1 VPAIEAAGEDDPW
14 IKRLATGKKLTEWE
28 AKQLLAENG
37 LRVTRERL
45 ATTAQEAS
53 EAAEAIGFPVAL
65 KIESPDIAHKT
76 EAGGVRLGIAN
87 AAEAVEAFAAIMR
100 NAGAYAPDA
109 DLRGVVV
116 QEMAG
121 RGVEALVGLIRHE
134 PFGLGI
140 VVGVGGVLVELVNDA
155 AFDLLPIDRESAEA
169 MIDRTRLDALL
180 KGYRGAPRAD
190 RQALVETIVALSNF
204 AGRYGHLIEAVD
216 VNPVVVFEKGVC
228 VLDALVIP
236 RAE

>member
-1 VPAIEAAGEDDPW
+1 
-14 IKRLATGKKLTEWE
+14 RS
-28 AKQLLAENG
+28 
-37 LRVTRERL
+37 RVTRSPFSASNCL
-45 ATTAQEAS
+45 ASRSVRFLAVATAQEAS
-53 EAAEAIGFPVAL
+53 EAAEAIGFPVVL

-87 AAEAVEAFAAIMR
+87 AAEAVEAFTAIMGSAR
-100 NAGAYAPDA
+100 DHAPDA
-109 DLRGVVV
+109 ELRGVMV

-121 RGVEALVGLIRHE
+121 RGVEVLVGLIRHE

-140 VVGVGGVLVELVNDA
+140 VVGVGGVLVELINDA
-155 AFDLLPIDRESAEA
+155 AFDLLPVDRVSAEVL
-169 MIDRTRLDALL
+169 IDRTRLGALL
-180 KGYRGAPRAD
+180 KGYRGAPQAD
-190 RQALVETIVALSNF
+190 REALVETIMALSNF

-216 VNPVVVFEKGVC
+216 LNPVVVFEKGVC